1 MSKENGKLSFPILEI
16 QQPIGTF
23 YLSAIPANV
32 LLRTVKSARRSLSEG
47 VQRDPSNARIRDI
60 ATFCS
65 NQDAVFPT
73 PIIVSVDEGKACLD
87 DNRICFDDNVKMGDI
102 LDGQHRL
109 LGLQD
114 SELSGQFVLPVVF
127 MFGLNAEE
135 KAYIFSIINSKQTK
149 VSSSL
154 LYDLFGLTDKRS
166 PQKTAHEL
174 ARSLNSMEDSP
185 FFNRLKML
193 GKKEY
198 GQDKATLSQ
207 GIFAQSVMMLYSKKP
222 DEDKKNLEHS
232 NKLQDD
238 GTPLRK
244 FFLSERDDAL
254 LKILFN
260 CFNALKN
267 VFNEEW
273 KEPDTNILW
282 KSTGFR
288 GVMKALPT
296 IISKGVAYKVLTQD
310 FFQQYFAHFKQDNGE
325 NEFTSDSYGSGEAAQ
340 NKLCKKIL
348 SVMDSFKYNIDSEV
362 NEK

>member
-1 MSKENGKLSFPILEI
+1 
-16 QQPIGTF
+16 
-23 YLSAIPANV
+23 
-32 LLRTVKSARRSLSEG
+32 
-47 VQRDPSNARIRDI
+47 
-60 ATFCS
+60 
-65 NQDAVFPT
+65 
-73 PIIVSVDEGKACLD
+73 
-87 DNRICFDDNVKMGDI
+87 
-102 LDGQHRL
+102 
-109 LGLQD
+109 
-114 SELSGQFVLPVVF
+114 
-127 MFGLNAEE
+127 
-135 KAYIFSIINSKQTK
+135 
-149 VSSSL
+149 
-154 LYDLFGLTDKRS
+154 
-166 PQKTAHEL
+166 
-174 ARSLNSMEDSP
+174 
-185 FFNRLKML
+185 ML

-296 IISKGVAYKVLTQD
+296 IISKGVEYKVLTQD
-310 FFQQYFAHFKQDNGE
+310 FFN
-325 NEFTSDSYGSGEAAQ
+325 SILLIL
-340 NKLCKKIL
+340 NKTMERMNLLLI
-348 SVMDSFKYNIDSEV
+348 VMDR
-362 NEK
+362 EKQHRINYVKNTQFNGFF

>member
-1 MSKENGKLSFPILEI
+1 MSAINEKLSYPILEI

-32 LLRTVKSARRSLSEG
+32 LIRTVKNARRSLSEG

-73 PIIVSVDEGKACLD
+73 PIIVSVYEGKASLEG
-87 DNRICFDDNVKMGDI
+87 NNISFDDNVKMGEI

-114 SELSGQFVLPVVF
+114 SDLSGKFVLPVVF

-193 GKKEY
+193 GKKEN

-222 DEDKKNLEHS
+222 DEDKSNLEHS
-232 NKLQDD
+232 IKLQDD
-238 GTPLRK
+238 GTPLRM
-244 FFLSERDDAL
+244 FFVSERDDAL
-254 LKILFN
+254 LKVILN

-267 VFNEEW
+267 VFLAEW
-273 KEPDTNILW
+273 KEPNSNILW

-296 IISKGVAYKVLTQD
+296 IISKGVEYKVLTQD
-310 FFQQYFAHFKQDNGE
+310 FFQQYFSHFKQKYGE
-325 NEFTSDSYGSGEAAQ
+325 DKFTSDNYGSGEAAQ
-340 NKLCKKIL
+340 NKLCNKIL
-348 SVMDSFKYNIDSEV
+348 GVMGTFKFNIDSDV
-362 NEK
+362 NVK